1 MYKIL
6 KAEKLNE
13 IVYLMVVEAPMVA
26 KHCQPGQ
33 FIIVKLDDAGERVPL
48 TICDYDRE
56 ARTVT
61 IVFQPIRASTEKIAK
76 LQIENLFGQMIF
88 RTDDLCY
95 TKTQMVRKSI
105 FVRRRNL

>member
-1 MYKIL
+1 MYKII

-33 FIIVKLDDAGERVPL
+33 FIIVKEDDAGERIPL

-56 ARTVT
+56 AGTVT
-61 IVFQPIRASTEKIAK
+61 IVFQPIGASTEKSK
-76 LQIENLFGQMIF
+76 LGETIILIF
-88 RTDDLCY
+88 SPLNS
-95 TKTQMVRKSI
+95 TKFSAETLIKRLHS
-105 FVRRRNL
+105 